1 MSKWNLQH
9 KMVLI
14 FLDVGNHSFHPW
26 IWSQDVPSSGDLGL
40 EESEDP
46 WNTIP
51 LKKEG
56 MEESA
61 EEIEDDG
68 VEGWPD
74 ADGSPVSP
82 WVEENKEPVVTPWQ
96 AEDGFPQAPWVIR
109 EER

>member
-1 MSKWNLQH
+1 
-9 KMVLI
+9 
-14 FLDVGNHSFHPW
+14 
-26 IWSQDVPSSGDLGL
+26 
-40 EESEDP
+40 
-46 WNTIP
+46 
-51 LKKEG
+51 